1 MTFVFRADASM
12 EKGTG
17 HIIRCMAIAEALN
30 ELGEKS
36 VLVGEVGGIEWLE
49 QQLAESVFAGNV
61 LQEKD
66 YAANS
71 ADLLILDS
79 YTIEPNSTFIQRD
92 NWRARASL
100 VDAATPQYEADAY
113 FNLSPVQTWE
123 PKAVR
128 ENSRLFW
135 GIDYMPVR
143 KIHFLD
149 SPTDNRHSKDSGLEV
164 LLVGGGTDPTHFVQ
178 SLSDIISLIPGSLHI
193 CAFTSQLNIR
203 DGRFEVLPIGNKFA
217 EKVSSADVVF
227 STSGT
232 TVWEM
237 LARKKVL
244 AIGLAASNQKDNF
257 EYLTRSRLSIGI
269 GEYWESKWQFDVEAI
284 RNLLLNYNLRDELK
298 NRVHEFSFEGGAIN
312 IAKKLIE
319 LQKFAVC

>member
-49 QQLAESVFAGNV
+49 RELAKSVFAGNV
-61 LQEKD
+61 IDEKD
-66 YAANS
+66 YVTNY
-71 ADLLILDS
+71 ADLLVLDS
-79 YTIEPNSTFIQRD
+79 YTIAPNSRFIQRD
-92 NWRARASL
+92 NWCARASL
-100 VDAATPQYEADAY
+100 VDAETPQYEADAY
-113 FNLSPVQTWE
+113 FNLSPVQTWAPE
-123 PKAVR
+123 VIR
-128 ENSRLFW
+128 ENFQIFW

-149 SPTDNRHSKDSGLEV
+149 CPTDNRHSKGSELDV

-178 SLSDIISLIPGSLHI
+178 SLSDIISLIPGSFHI
-193 CAFTSQLNIR
+193 RAFTSQFNIR
-203 DGRFEVLPIGNKFA
+203 DERFEVLPIGNKFA
-217 EKVSSADVVF
+217 ENVSTADIVF
-227 STSGT
+227 STAGM

-244 AIGLAASNQKDNF
+244 AVGLAASNQKDNF
-257 EYLTRSRLSIGI
+257 EYLTRSQLSIGI
-269 GEYWESKWQFDVEAI
+269 GEYLESKWHFDVEAI
-284 RNLLLNYNLRDELK
+284 RNFLLNGNLRDELK
-298 NRVHEFSFEGGAIN
+298 KRVDEFSFEGGALN

-319 LQKFAVC
+319 LRESAV